1 MSAREKEMLSGKSRA
16 SSGRSSLRG
25 KVEEAWETGT
35 VTTVTGRLSS
45 DESDFTLKDLG
56 LSSSGSELVE
66 STESSSEDETY
77 IKRYLKRSDSPK
89 KRVNVFVP
97 NLELSLQSAR
107 DEFKAERQR
116 ITNDTDWTCISL
128 DDRTNRSSV
137 SSQDLNSS
145 LTKDESLKFDT
156 NLRLSSSLSSRNV
169 TPAIDDLDKSL
180 TLNESARSRRR
191 DKCKDL
197 PRYSEEFFMRES
209 FDNRRPSSPKKRV
222 SLTKKLRESSGKS
235 TPTITDSF
243 QSEEFVNTETDTVKT
258 LSSLRSSH
266 TDTLKGGGSVNAS
279 QDSFFGLL
287 NGGVK
292 AVIKEAKHGFSK
304 TDNKND
310 IVDKS
315 VDKKEAETG
324 MSVTSTDIA
333 SSVSKD
339 IARSLN
345 SGRSVTK
352 VMEFDAKNNVDVIKD
367 IAKSDDLLS
376 IRKNDRR
383 TQTQRR
389 DSGRLS
395 SSRKDSF
402 DKSLASY
409 LNDEQ
414 DFKPQTPKKLNAS
427 LFSDVSEINTDL
439 EASTYLD
446 KRIEKTSVDK
456 SVDEVNVQRSSD
468 KSVKDQM
475 RESIKK
481 DFRLVLAD
489 LTESVP
495 KSPTVVNDGSKAKSQ
510 ITQPVPKETSAKP
523 GQVEQP
529 MKETSAKPRQVE
541 QPMKETSAKPRQVE
555 QPMKETSAKPRQVKQ
570 PMKETSAKPG
580 QVEQPMKETS
590 AKPGQ
595 VKQPMNQNRRT
606 PEKEE
611 IRVKLNVEEVE
622 KKQRPTIT
630 PRRSKL
636 NKSRNLEANITERE
650 KGENPIRVSLK
661 MMESQALNTSLQN
674 ESKNSGTPRNEKDDF
689 ERTLEAM
696 TMDESVKKHDK
707 DQKSVRDKPEE
718 KISANSISSPK
729 KRTISVKLR
738 KDPLASTKEPTPRP
752 SRQSAS
758 PVPPAPPPPPL
769 LLSSSVTMVARSV
782 QDTVPRTSMADE
794 LKSRLAVRQ
803 SISEGVRVPDR
814 NLGQRSMFSPVPGNR
829 QHRKQPMATGSESIA
844 KSGLGLVD
852 ITEMDEKLAPK
863 QSDGLPAFMVQS
875 LDLLDQKDHLRSITR
890 PHRNQMDDLSNAS
903 QEQLSSIADI
913 LKKV

>member
-1 MSAREKEMLSGKSRA
+1 MLSGKSRA

-235 TPTITDSF
+235 TPTISDSF

-529 MKETSAKPRQVE
+529 MKETSAKP
-541 QPMKETSAKPRQVE
+541 
-555 QPMKETSAKPRQVKQ
+555 
-570 PMKETSAKPG
+570 
-580 QVEQPMKETS
+580 
-590 AKPGQ
+590 GQ

-707 DQKSVRDKPEE
+707 DQKSVRDKPAE

>member
-1 MSAREKEMLSGKSRA
+1 MISQTKPGHQSNRSESSSKSSRKSSRKLSAREKEMLSGKSRA

-235 TPTITDSF
+235 TPTISDSF

-292 AVIKEAKHGFSK
+292 AVIKEAKHGFIK

-310 IVDKS
+310 IVDRS

-414 DFKPQTPKKLNAS
+414 DFKPQTPKKLIAS

-510 ITQPVPKETSAKP
+510 ITQPVP
-523 GQVEQP
+523 
-529 MKETSAKPRQVE
+529 
-541 QPMKETSAKPRQVE
+541 
-555 QPMKETSAKPRQVKQ
+555 
-570 PMKETSAKPG
+570 
-580 QVEQPMKETS
+580 KETS

-782 QDTVPRTSMADE
+782 QDTAPRASMADE

>member
-1 MSAREKEMLSGKSRA
+1 MISQTKPGNQSNRSESSSKSSRKSSRKLSAREKEMLSGKSRA

-529 MKETSAKPRQVE
+529 MKETSAKP
-541 QPMKETSAKPRQVE
+541 
-555 QPMKETSAKPRQVKQ
+555 
-570 PMKETSAKPG
+570 
-580 QVEQPMKETS
+580 
-590 AKPGQ
+590 GQ

-844 KSGLGLVD
+844 NSGLGLVD

>member
-1 MSAREKEMLSGKSRA
+1 MISQTKPGNQSNRSESSSKSSRKNSRKLSAREKEMLSGKSRA

-235 TPTITDSF
+235 TPTISDSF

-304 TDNKND
+304 TDNKNY

-339 IARSLN
+339 NARSLN

-367 IAKSDDLLS
+367 IAKSDDLIS

-523 GQVEQP
+523 GQV
-529 MKETSAKPRQVE
+529 
-541 QPMKETSAKPRQVE
+541 
-555 QPMKETSAKPRQVKQ
+555 
-570 PMKETSAKPG
+570 
-580 QVEQPMKETS
+580 
-590 AKPGQ
+590 
-595 VKQPMNQNRRT
+595 KQPMNQNRRT

-636 NKSRNLEANITERE
+636 NKSRNLESNITERE

-782 QDTVPRTSMADE
+782 QDTAPRTSMADE